1 MKTYHFAMGI
11 VQVAAWS
18 ANGVLAEMTLPSGI
32 TLATIWFSFTAS
44 VFTTWQCYTFVTC
57 ITGPTIFT
65 CAGIRISAG
74 SVNTVFG
81 TFGCKTDIKITTFH
95 ESEDST
101 YGCRNVFQYTC
112 PWSACLCL
120 SCNCTQMQCC
130 ILHER
135 IQAKKYIVHKYFRP

>member
-1 MKTYHFAMGI
+1 MGI

-18 ANGVLAEMTLPSGI
+18 ANGFLAQMTLPSGI
-32 TLATIWFSFTAS
+32 TLATVWFSFTFTAS

-95 ESEDST
+95 KSEDST
-101 YGCRNVFQYTC
+101 YGCRNVFQCTC

-120 SCNCTQMQCC
+120 SCNCIQMQCC